1 MMLLSDHI
9 FTPNLRYEAHQMI
22 YTKAGDEPIVLT
34 GVLGAA
40 VLSALLVDTDEGN
53 ARGIAIDTDAERQ
66 AWIVQYE
73 REVRRDDW
81 GYLHAEVEQLSDS
94 YVQLASGEVQ
104 LSDIC
109 PNIRLHDLALQ
120 LLDMYMNHLVRETF
134 GAHIWE
140 AVPWRMPFAQWLWDA
155 SQVEGRRQTFLH
167 TDWTHAPQVYAL
179 AESMDE
185 DSSRSWMFEGEQA
198 ADLMEQYVQW
208 LDEQYALMK
217 GEQPGTKI
225 TQADRNFIFEQE
237 SDWAFLSEAVASLD
251 SSAQKEWQQWKDAWT
266 KYIQVRLKPQQDIRF
281 WEDEVLEHV
290 QSRLLDYLREQES
303 KKNHFYALTATI
315 YALRQTGYIRRKL
328 TDSAMRTWLSDHLT
342 IDYTLRPNASQFQR
356 AMKEHGRYTPE
367 VRKAAFYL
375 KALGFPPLKS

>member
-1 MMLLSDHI
+1 
-9 FTPNLRYEAHQMI
+9 MI

-53 ARGIAIDTDAERQ
+53 ARGIAIDTDDERQ

-120 LLDMYMNHLVRETF
+120 LLDMYMNHLFRETF

-179 AESMDE
+179 AESIDE
-185 DSSRSWMFEGEQA
+185 DSSRSWTFEGEQA

-281 WEDEVLEHV
+281 WEDEVPEHV

-375 KALGFPPLKS
+375 KALGFPPLRT

>member
-1 MMLLSDHI
+1 MLLTDYI
-9 FTPNLRYEAHQMI
+9 FSPALRYEAHQMI

-134 GAHIWE
+134 GAHI
-140 AVPWRMPFAQWLWDA
+140 
-155 SQVEGRRQTFLH
+155 
-167 TDWTHAPQVYAL
+167 
-179 AESMDE
+179 
-185 DSSRSWMFEGEQA
+185 
-198 ADLMEQYVQW
+198 
-208 LDEQYALMK
+208 
-217 GEQPGTKI
+217 
-225 TQADRNFIFEQE
+225 
-237 SDWAFLSEAVASLD
+237 
-251 SSAQKEWQQWKDAWT
+251 
-266 KYIQVRLKPQQDIRF
+266 
-281 WEDEVLEHV
+281 
-290 QSRLLDYLREQES
+290 
-303 KKNHFYALTATI
+303 
-315 YALRQTGYIRRKL
+315 
-328 TDSAMRTWLSDHLT
+328 
-342 IDYTLRPNASQFQR
+342 
-356 AMKEHGRYTPE
+356 
-367 VRKAAFYL
+367 
-375 KALGFPPLKS
+375 

>member
-1 MMLLSDHI
+1 MLLSDHI
-9 FTPNLRYEAHQMI
+9 FSPALRYEAHQMI

-40 VLSALLVDTDEGN
+40 VLAALLVDTDEGN
-53 ARGIAIDTDAERQ
+53 ARGIAIDTDDERQ

-179 AESMDE
+179 AEAIDE
-185 DSSRSWMFEGEQA
+185 DSSRSWTFEGEQA
-198 ADLMEQYVQW
+198 AELMEQYVQW

-217 GEQPGTKI
+217 GELPGTKI
-225 TQADRNFIFEQE
+225 TQADRNFIFKQE

-281 WEDEVLEHV
+281 WEDEVPEHV
-290 QSRLLDYLREQES
+290 QSRMLDYLREQES

-375 KALGFPPLKS
+375 KALGFPPLNS

>member
-1 MMLLSDHI
+1 M
-9 FTPNLRYEAHQMI
+9 RAHQMI

-179 AESMDE
+179 AESMNE
-185 DSSRSWMFEGEQA
+185 DTSRSWTFEGEQA

-281 WEDEVLEHV
+281 WEDKVPEHV